1 MPDQAWKVYE
11 RFICRLFGGERDWS
25 VPEECK
31 NTGIFA
37 PEAKYR
43 KKIPTWLEDM
53 VTQAENQARDDQLP
67 LVVLTEHQRRRMQ
80 SLVII
85 RLQDFVDW
93 FVSGPPS
100 EPPVEEE
107 SPAGDQPELF

>member
-1 MPDQAWKVYE
+1 MGDTAWKQFE

-93 FVSGPPS
+93 FVSGPS
-100 EPPVEEE
+100 EPPVEDE
-107 SPAGDQPELF
+107 SPAGDRPETF